1 MPGRRGSEWF
11 ECNMIYGI
19 DEAKE
24 RVPGEQMRV
33 DRNQTALANRFWRL
47 PPSLDARAHLVS
59 LAPESDLNGP
69 SDAHNVERGE
79 ANSRL
84 VSYPFREVSALEDF
98 GTGHH

>member
-1 MPGRRGSEWF
+1 
-11 ECNMIYGI
+11 MIYGI

-33 DRNQTALANRFWRL
+33 DRNQMALASRFWRL
-47 PPSLDARAHLVS
+47 PLSLDAGAHLVS

-69 SDAHNVERGE
+69 SDAHNAERGE
-79 ANSRL
+79 ASSRS
-84 VSYPFREVSALEDF
+84 VSYPLRGVSALEDL